1 MPRASKGARLWLR
14 PSRRKGG
21 RTIARAVWI
30 IRDGNR
36 HIATGCFED
45 QAREAE
51 KHLAAYITEKYS
63 PTRHARDIDRID
75 LADVLS
81 IYLEDCGPRMAD
93 QPKLERCIGRLN
105 EYWGDKKLSQVTA
118 AECRTYVKERGKIG
132 GARADLETLRAAI
145 NHHSKE
151 SLHYGH
157 VRVALPAKG
166 APRDRWLTRSEAAK
180 LVWACWRYREKQ
192 TVHRG
197 YAKGQVIWTDKQPLR
212 HLVDRI

>member
-14 PSRRKGG
+14 PARRRGG
-21 RTIARAVWI
+21 RIVARAVWI

-36 HIATGCFED
+36 HIATGCFEN

-51 KHLAAYITEKYS
+51 KRLAAYITEKYS

-105 EYWGDKKLSQVTA
+105 EYWGDKMLSQVTA
-118 AECRTYVKERGKIG
+118 AECRAYVKARGKIG

-145 NHHSKE
+145 NHHAKE
-151 SLHYGH
+151 NLHYGH
-157 VRVALPAKG
+157 VRVASAGKG
-166 APRDRWLTRSEAAK
+166 RTS
-180 LVWACWRYREKQ
+180 
-192 TVHRG
+192 
-197 YAKGQVIWTDKQPLR
+197 GQMA
-212 HLVDRI
+212 HA

>member
-1 MPRASKGARLWLR
+1 MPRANKGARLWLR

-21 RTIARAVWI
+21 RIIARAVWI

-51 KHLAAYITEKYS
+51 KRLAAYITEKYS
-63 PTRHARDIDRID
+63 PTRHARDIDSID

-105 EYWGDKKLSQVTA
+105 EYWGD
-118 AECRTYVKERGKIG
+118 
-132 GARADLETLRAAI
+132 
-145 NHHSKE
+145 N
-151 SLHYGH
+151 LHYGH
-157 VRVALPAKG
+157 VRVALPDCRHTFCGVA
-166 APRDRWLTRSEAAK
+166 
-180 LVWACWRYREKQ
+180 
-192 TVHRG
+192 
-197 YAKGQVIWTDKQPLR
+197 GQAR
-212 HLVDRI
+212 